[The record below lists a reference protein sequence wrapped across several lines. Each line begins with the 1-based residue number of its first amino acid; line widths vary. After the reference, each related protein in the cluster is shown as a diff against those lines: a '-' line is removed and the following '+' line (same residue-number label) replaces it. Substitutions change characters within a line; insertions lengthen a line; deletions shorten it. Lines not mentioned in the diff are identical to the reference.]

1 MPLNKGRENVIL
13 SCTVGVYAEVEGRGR
28 GPWIET
34 TRRVDGEDV
43 SMYADPG
50 AVVIRPVRMT
60 IPCVRSGNE
69 KGGTKFPCLE
79 GGSGAFGKWCRGSI

>member
-1 MPLNKGRENVIL
+1 L
-13 SCTVGVYAEVEGRGR
+13 

-50 AVVIRPVRMT
+50 AVVMRLVRRT
-60 IPCVRSGNE
+60 SE
-69 KGGTKFPCLE
+69 KGIQGWYIFVVVLGVFGLVLE
-79 GGSGAFGKWCRGSI
+79 GREWIE